1 MKREIIAAV
10 LVALCLTG
18 CAGAEDPYRVDT
30 VVYIPADPAEMPTEQ
45 TLPESEQATETI
57 ALAQTETAA
66 TEQETQAPATE
77 PETTEQEPEAT
88 AEGKKTNSSG
98 KKPSSSKKP
107 SSNKNNGGKEE
118 KATEP
123 PATKPAETEPP
134 GTEPAATGSAPT
146 QPAATEPHQTEPAP
160 TEPVSTE
167 PAATEPPAT
176 EPPAA
181 TEPTTEPPATE
192 PEPTDPPLYD
202 ISGYSVGS
210 LEYAMRDAINAYR
223 TEAGLGELKLSSR
236 LCAIASCRGYE
247 ISQVWSHTRPDGR
260 SYKTVLS
267 DYGYVGSAQELL
279 VYVSGSGDGQA
290 IVDKWMGSDS
300 HKDLLLGSFST
311 VGIGVYRVNGLTY
324 VACLLTG

>member
-1 MKREIIAAV
+1 MKREIIALV
-10 LVALCLTG
+10 LMALCLTG
-18 CAGAEDPYRVDT
+18 CAGANDPYRVDT
-30 VVYIPADPAEMPTEQ
+30 VVYIPADPVDVPTEQ
-45 TLPESEQATETI
+45 FRPETEQATEIMT
-57 ALAQTETAA
+57 LAQTESEATEQVPEA
-66 TEQETQAPATE
+66 TEQETEAS
-77 PETTEQEPEAT
+77 ETEPEAT
-88 AEGKKTNSSG
+88 EAAKKTNSSG

-107 SSNKNNGGKEE
+107 SSNKNNSGKEE

-134 GTEPAATGSAPT
+134 ETVPAATEPAPK
-146 QPAATEPHQTEPAP
+146 QPAATESPQTEPVP

-167 PAATEPPAT
+167 PAATEPPAA
-176 EPPAA
+176 ELPAA
-181 TEPTTEPPATE
+181 TEPATEPHVTA

-223 TEAGLGELKLSSR
+223 ADAGLGELKLSSR

-267 DYGYVGSAQELL
+267 DYGYGGSAQELL

-290 IVDKWMGSDS
+290 IVDKWMASDS
-300 HKDLLLGSFST
+300 HKELLLGGYST